1 MDSVCDGKMDCYDKS
16 DEIGC
21 QPIKFDAAYS
31 KKMPPPPL
39 QTKNNDEK
47 LEVGLNMT
55 ILSILELNEINS
67 NMKLQLEL
75 QVWWIDPRLEF
86 SSLKKKKQQNVLSL
100 EQKKMIWIPT
110 LAFAN
115 NKEKMRADFDDEYS
129 KGHISLTK
137 NATFELSPLHSLWK
151 LRTFSG
157 KKG

>member
-1 MDSVCDGKMDCYDKS
+1 MDSVCDGKMDCNDKS

-21 QPIKFDAAYS
+21 ESIKFDAAYL
-31 KKMPPPPL
+31 KNLPPTQM
-39 QTKNNDEK
+39 QTENNDEK
-47 LEVGLNMT
+47 LQVGMNMT

-75 QVWWIDPRLEF
+75 QVWWNDPRLEF
-86 SSLKKKKQQNVLSL
+86 SSLKKNKQRNVLSL
-100 EQKKMIWIPT
+100 EQKKKIWIPT

-115 NKEKMRADFDDEYS
+115 NKEKMRADFDDQYS
-129 KGHISLTK
+129 KGLISVTE

-151 LRTFSG
+151 IRNFSG

>member
-1 MDSVCDGKMDCYDKS
+1 MDSVCDGKMDCNDKS

-21 QPIKFDAAYS
+21 EMIKFDAAYL
-31 KKMPPPPL
+31 KTLPPTPL

-47 LEVGLNMT
+47 LQVGMSMT
-55 ILSILELNEINS
+55 ILSILQLNEINS

-75 QVWWIDPRLEF
+75 QVWWNDPRLMF
-86 SSLKKKKQQNVLSL
+86 SSLKKKKQRNVLSL
-100 EQKKMIWIPT
+100 EQKKKIWIPT

-129 KGHISLTK
+129 KGLVSLTK

-151 LRTFSG
+151 IRNFSG

>member
-1 MDSVCDGKMDCYDKS
+1 MDSVCDGKMDCNDKS

-21 QPIKFDAAYS
+21 ESIKFDAAYL
-31 KKMPPPPL
+31 KNLPPTQM
-39 QTKNNDEK
+39 QTENNDEK
-47 LEVGLNMT
+47 LQVGMNMT

-75 QVWWIDPRLEF
+75 QVWWNDPRLEF
-86 SSLKKKKQQNVLSL
+86 SSLKKNKQRNVLSL
-100 EQKKMIWIPT
+100 EQKKKIWIPT

-115 NKEKMRADFDDEYS
+115 NKEKMRADFDDQYS
-129 KGHISLTK
+129 KGLISLTE

-151 LRTFSG
+151 IRNFSG